1 MTTHEAAKE
10 VVIAAPIEGLYGVIV
25 DYERYPEF
33 VPGMKSCRV
42 RTVGGEKHVDYELDL
57 GLKTVRYTLRMTER
71 APTHVSWSLVKGDMM
86 RVSNGSWDL
95 AAEGGRTR
103 ARYSVEVQI
112 AKPPLVP
119 QGVVDRISDE
129 MSRLSLPRNLEA
141 FRKRAESLA
150 SG

>member
-1 MTTHEAAKE
+1 MTTHEASKE
-10 VVIAAPIEGLYGVIV
+10 IVIAAPIEKLYGVIV

-33 VPGMKSCRV
+33 VPGMKACRV
-42 RTVGGEKHVDYELDL
+42 RTVGAEKHVEYELDMAV
-57 GLKTVRYTLRMTER
+57 KTIRYTLRMVER

-86 RVSNGSWDL
+86 KVSNGSWDL
-95 AAEGGRTR
+95 TAEGDRTR

-119 QGVVDRISDE
+119 QVVVDRISDE

-141 FRKRAESLA
+141 FRRRAETT
-150 SG
+150 